1 MGERTGL
8 DLIIFLCAIL
18 AWHISYYLG
27 LVVIPFELDTELIL
41 VFSIAGLDGITLI
54 GWLERKRRMDEV
66 AAHKFSRVNSAIFI
80 GVIAIIIVVLLTL
93 AGIHPPG
100 MDPEVPFLFVIPF
113 FAALIALAVSIEEVA
128 LWLKL
133 DQPK

>member
-1 MGERTGL
+1 MGERSGL

-18 AWHISYYLG
+18 AWHLSYYLG
-27 LVVIPFELDTELIL
+27 FVVIPLELDTELIL
-41 VFSIAGLDGITLI
+41 VLIIAGLACIALI

-66 AAHKFSRVNSAIFI
+66 AADKFSRVNSSIFI
-80 GVIAIIIVVLLTL
+80 GAITIIIVILLTL

-113 FAALIALAVSIEEVA
+113 FAALIALAVSIEEIA